1 MSKKVKKQ
9 IAPKASFTD
18 AQVIRL
24 LVKENPKRGHSRERF
39 ALYRHGLSVQKY
51 ISRSV
56 ASATRNR
63 RKCASWHGARD
74 GPAAE
79 DGGQSA
85 NDRIRALG

>member
-9 IAPKASFTD
+9 IAL

-39 ALYRHGLSVQKY
+39 ALYRNGLSVQKY
-51 ISRSV
+51 VSRSV
-56 ASATRNR
+56 ASASRNR
-63 RKCASWHGARD
+63 RNCASWQGALDR
-74 GPAAE
+74 PAAE
-79 DGGQSA
+79 DGGQGV